1 MGLES
6 ALFGMQWLENAVKR
20 KLIGLESTLS
30 GMRGLENALE
40 KKHRYG

>member
-20 KLIGLESTLS
+20 KLIGLKSALS
-30 GMRGLENALE
+30 DMRELENALRR
-40 KKHRYG
+40 K

>member
-20 KLIGLESTLS
+20 KLLGLESALS
-30 GMRGLENALE
+30 DMRGLENALRR
-40 KKHRYG
+40 K